1 MNQARVIEYEE
12 MLRSAMLSN
21 NVELL
26 EELLSDELI
35 FVNHLGQWVSKEQDI
50 NAHRSKSL
58 DIAGIE
64 VLEQEIKLFQELAV
78 TVTKIALNGS
88 LATGE
93 SIGGEYSYTR
103 VWKDVEG
110 KLKVFL
116 VTAVLAYNQRSH
128 NKKHPSFRLH
138 SPRGMFFY

>member
-1 MNQARVIEYEE
+1 MEIEKSYTRRKGGLKMNQARVIEYEE

-35 FVNHLGQWVSKEQDI
+35 FVNHLGQWLSKEEDI

-78 TVTKIALNGS
+78 TVTKVALNGS

-93 SIGGEYSYTR
+93 SIGGEYCYTR
-103 VWKDVEG
+103 IWKEVGG
-110 KLKVFL
+110 KLKV
-116 VTAVLAYNQRSH
+116 VSCHCSSSA
-128 NKKHPSFRLH
+128 
-138 SPRGMFFY
+138 

>member
-1 MNQARVIEYEE
+1 MEIEKGYTRRKGGLKMNQARVIEYEE

-35 FVNHLGQWVSKEQDI
+35 FVNHLGQWLSKEQDI

-64 VLEQEIKLFQELAV
+64 VLEQEVKLFQELAV
-78 TVTKIALNGS
+78 TITKIALNGA

-110 KLKVFL
+110 KLKV
-116 VTAVLAYNQRSH
+116 VSCHCSSSV
-128 NKKHPSFRLH
+128 
-138 SPRGMFFY
+138 

>member
-1 MNQARVIEYEE
+1 MEIEKSYTRRKGGLKMNQARVIEYEE

-35 FVNHLGQWVSKEQDI
+35 FVNHLGQWLSKEQDI

-78 TVTKIALNGS
+78 TITKIAVNGA

-110 KLKVFL
+110 KLKV
-116 VTAVLAYNQRSH
+116 VSCHCSSSA
-128 NKKHPSFRLH
+128 
-138 SPRGMFFY
+138 

>member
-1 MNQARVIEYEE
+1 MEIEKSYTRRKGGLKMNQARVIEYEE

-21 NVELL
+21 NIELL

-35 FVNHLGQWVSKEQDI
+35 FVNHLGQWLSKQEDI
-50 NAHRSKSL
+50 NVHRSKSL
-58 DIAGIE
+58 DIAGME
-64 VLEQEIKLFQELAV
+64 VLEQEVKLFQELAV
-78 TVTKIALNGS
+78 TVTKVALNGA

-110 KLKVFL
+110 KLKV
-116 VTAVLAYNQRSH
+116 VSCHCSSSA
-128 NKKHPSFRLH
+128 
-138 SPRGMFFY
+138 

>member
-1 MNQARVIEYEE
+1 MEIEKSYTRRKGGLKMNQARVIEYEE
-12 MLRSAMLSN
+12 MVRSAMLSN

-35 FVNHLGQWVSKEQDI
+35 FVNHLGQWLSKEQDI

-64 VLEQEIKLFQELAV
+64 VLEQEVKLFQELAV
-78 TVTKIALNGS
+78 TITKIALNGA

-110 KLKVFL
+110 KLKV
-116 VTAVLAYNQRSH
+116 VSCHCSSSV
-128 NKKHPSFRLH
+128 
-138 SPRGMFFY
+138 

>member
-1 MNQARVIEYEE
+1 MEIEKSYTRRKGGLKMNQARVIEYEE

-110 KLKVFL
+110 KLKV
-116 VTAVLAYNQRSH
+116 VSCHCSSSV
-128 NKKHPSFRLH
+128 
-138 SPRGMFFY
+138 

>member
-1 MNQARVIEYEE
+1 MEIEKSYTRRKGGLKMNQARVIEYEE

-21 NVELL
+21 NIELL

-35 FVNHLGQWVSKEQDI
+35 FVNHLGQWLSKEEDI
-50 NAHRSKSL
+50 NVHRSKSL
-58 DIAGIE
+58 DIAGME
-64 VLEQEIKLFQELAV
+64 VLEQEVKLFQELAV
-78 TVTKIALNGS
+78 TITKIALNGA

-110 KLKVFL
+110 KLKV
-116 VTAVLAYNQRSH
+116 VSCHCSSSV
-128 NKKHPSFRLH
+128 
-138 SPRGMFFY
+138 

>member
-12 MLRSAMLSN
+12 MLRSAMLSS

-26 EELLSDELI
+26 EELLSEELI
-35 FVNHLGQWVSKEQDI
+35 FVNHLGQWLSKEEDI
-50 NAHRSKSL
+50 NTYRSKSL

-78 TVTKIALNGS
+78 TVTKVALNES
-88 LATGE
+88 LAAGE

-110 KLKVFL
+110 KLKV
-116 VTAVLAYNQRSH
+116 VSCHCSSRA
-128 NKKHPSFRLH
+128 
-138 SPRGMFFY
+138 

>member
-1 MNQARVIEYEE
+1 MEIEKSYTRRKGGLKMNQARVIEYEE

-21 NVELL
+21 NIELL

-35 FVNHLGQWVSKEQDI
+35 FVNHLGEWLSKEEDI
-50 NAHRSKSL
+50 NVHRSKSL
-58 DIAGIE
+58 DIAGME
-64 VLEQEIKLFQELAV
+64 VLEQEVKLFQELAV
-78 TVTKIALNGS
+78 TVTKVALNGA

-110 KLKVFL
+110 KLKV
-116 VTAVLAYNQRSH
+116 VSC
-128 NKKHPSFRLH
+128 H
-138 SPRGMFFY
+138 SSSST

>member
-88 LATGE
+88 LATSE

-110 KLKVFL
+110 KLKV
-116 VTAVLAYNQRSH
+116 VSCHCSSSV
-128 NKKHPSFRLH
+128 
-138 SPRGMFFY
+138 

>member
-1 MNQARVIEYEE
+1 MEIEKSYTRRKGGLKMNQARVIEYEE

-35 FVNHLGQWVSKEQDI
+35 FVNHFGQWLSKEQDI

-78 TVTKIALNGS
+78 TVTKVALNGS
-88 LATGE
+88 LAAGE

-110 KLKVFL
+110 KLKV
-116 VTAVLAYNQRSH
+116 VSCHCSSSA
-128 NKKHPSFRLH
+128 
-138 SPRGMFFY
+138 

>member
-1 MNQARVIEYEE
+1 MEIEKSYTRRKGGLKMNQARVIEYEE

-21 NVELL
+21 NIELL

-35 FVNHLGQWVSKEQDI
+35 FVNHLGQWLSKEEDI
-50 NAHRSKSL
+50 NVHRSKSL
-58 DIAGIE
+58 DIAGME
-64 VLEQEIKLFQELAV
+64 VLEQEVTLFQELAV
-78 TVTKIALNGS
+78 TVTKVALNGA

-110 KLKVFL
+110 KLKV
-116 VTAVLAYNQRSH
+116 VSCHCSSSA
-128 NKKHPSFRLH
+128 
-138 SPRGMFFY
+138 

>member
-21 NVELL
+21 NIELL

-35 FVNHLGQWVSKEQDI
+35 FVNHLGQWLSKEEDI
-50 NAHRSKSL
+50 NVHRSKSL
-58 DIAGIE
+58 DIAGME
-64 VLEQEIKLFQELAV
+64 VLEQEVKLFQELAV
-78 TVTKIALNGS
+78 TVTKVALNGA

-110 KLKVFL
+110 KLKV
-116 VTAVLAYNQRSH
+116 VSCHCSSRA
-128 NKKHPSFRLH
+128 
-138 SPRGMFFY
+138 

>member
-1 MNQARVIEYEE
+1 MEIEKSYTRRKGGLKMNQARVIEYEE

-35 FVNHLGQWVSKEQDI
+35 FVNHLGQWLSKEQDI

-64 VLEQEIKLFQELAV
+64 VLEQEVKLFQELAV
-78 TVTKIALNGS
+78 TITKIALNGA

-93 SIGGEYSYTR
+93 PIGGEYSYTR

-110 KLKVFL
+110 KLKV
-116 VTAVLAYNQRSH
+116 VSCHCSSSV
-128 NKKHPSFRLH
+128 
-138 SPRGMFFY
+138 

>member
-1 MNQARVIEYEE
+1 MEIEKSYTRRKGGLKMNQARVIEYEE

-21 NVELL
+21 NIELL

-35 FVNHLGQWVSKEQDI
+35 FVNHLGQWLSKEEDI
-50 NAHRSKSL
+50 NVHRSKSL
-58 DIAGIE
+58 DIAGME
-64 VLEQEIKLFQELAV
+64 VLEQEAKLFQELAV
-78 TVTKIALNGS
+78 TVTKVALNGA

-110 KLKVFL
+110 KLKV
-116 VTAVLAYNQRSH
+116 VSCHCSSSA
-128 NKKHPSFRLH
+128 
-138 SPRGMFFY
+138 

>member
-35 FVNHLGQWVSKEQDI
+35 FVGITLGNGVSKEQDI

-78 TVTKIALNGS
+78 TVTKVALNGS

-93 SIGGEYSYTR
+93 SIGRRIQLYTSLER
-103 VWKDVEG
+103 C
-110 KLKVFL
+110 
-116 VTAVLAYNQRSH
+116 
-128 NKKHPSFRLH
+128 
-138 SPRGMFFY
+138 

>member
-35 FVNHLGQWVSKEQDI
+35 FVNHFGQWLSKEQDI

-78 TVTKIALNGS
+78 TVTKVALNGS
-88 LATGE
+88 LVTGE
-93 SIGGEYSYTR
+93 AVGGEYSYTR
-103 VWKDVEG
+103 IWKDVGG
-110 KLKVFL
+110 KLKV
-116 VTAVLAYNQRSH
+116 VSCHCSSSA
-128 NKKHPSFRLH
+128 
-138 SPRGMFFY
+138 

>member
-1 MNQARVIEYEE
+1 MEIEKSYTRRKGGLKMNQARVIEYEE

-35 FVNHLGQWVSKEQDI
+35 FVNHLGQWLSKEEDI
-50 NAHRSKSL
+50 NVHRSKSL
-58 DIAGIE
+58 DIAGME
-64 VLEQEIKLFQELAV
+64 VLEQEVKLFQELAV
-78 TVTKIALNGS
+78 TITKIALNGA

-110 KLKVFL
+110 KLKV
-116 VTAVLAYNQRSH
+116 VSCHCSSSV
-128 NKKHPSFRLH
+128 
-138 SPRGMFFY
+138 

>member
-1 MNQARVIEYEE
+1 MEIEKSYTRRKGGLKMNQARVIEYEE

-21 NVELL
+21 NIELL

-35 FVNHLGQWVSKEQDI
+35 FVNHLGQWLSKEEDI
-50 NAHRSKSL
+50 NVHRSKSL
-58 DIAGIE
+58 DIAGME
-64 VLEQEIKLFQELAV
+64 VLEQEVKLFQELAV
-78 TVTKIALNGS
+78 TVTKVALNGA

-110 KLKVFL
+110 NLKV
-116 VTAVLAYNQRSH
+116 VSCHCSSSA
-128 NKKHPSFRLH
+128 
-138 SPRGMFFY
+138 

>member
-1 MNQARVIEYEE
+1 MEIEKSYTRRKGGLKMNQARVIEYEE

-35 FVNHLGQWVSKEQDI
+35 FVNHFGQWLSKEQDI

-110 KLKVFL
+110 KLKV
-116 VTAVLAYNQRSH
+116 VSCHCSSSV
-128 NKKHPSFRLH
+128 
-138 SPRGMFFY
+138 

>member
-35 FVNHLGQWVSKEQDI
+35 FVNHLGEWLSKEEDI

-78 TVTKIALNGS
+78 TITKVALNGS
-88 LATGE
+88 LATGA

-110 KLKVFL
+110 KLKV
-116 VTAVLAYNQRSH
+116 VSCHCSSSA
-128 NKKHPSFRLH
+128 
-138 SPRGMFFY
+138 

>member
-1 MNQARVIEYEE
+1 MEIEKSYTRRKGGLKMNQARVIEYEE

-35 FVNHLGQWVSKEQDI
+35 FVNHLGQWLSKEQDI

-78 TVTKIALNGS
+78 TVTKVALNGS

-110 KLKVFL
+110 KLKV
-116 VTAVLAYNQRSH
+116 VSCHCSSSV
-128 NKKHPSFRLH
+128 
-138 SPRGMFFY
+138 

>member
-1 MNQARVIEYEE
+1 VEIEKSYTRRKGGLKMNQARVIEYEE

-21 NVELL
+21 NIELL

-35 FVNHLGQWVSKEQDI
+35 FVNHLGQWLSKEEDI
-50 NAHRSKSL
+50 NVHRSKSL
-58 DIAGIE
+58 DIAGME
-64 VLEQEIKLFQELAV
+64 VLEQEVKLFQELAV

-110 KLKVFL
+110 KLKV
-116 VTAVLAYNQRSH
+116 VSCHCSSSV
-128 NKKHPSFRLH
+128 
-138 SPRGMFFY
+138 

>member
-1 MNQARVIEYEE
+1 VEIEKSYTRGKGGLKMNQARVIEYEE

-21 NVELL
+21 NIELL

-35 FVNHLGQWVSKEQDI
+35 FVNHLGQWLSKEEDI
-50 NAHRSKSL
+50 NVHRSKSL
-58 DIAGIE
+58 DIAGME
-64 VLEQEIKLFQELAV
+64 VLEQEVKLFQELAV
-78 TVTKIALNGS
+78 TVTKVALNGA

-110 KLKVFL
+110 KLKV
-116 VTAVLAYNQRSH
+116 VSCHCSSSA
-128 NKKHPSFRLH
+128 
-138 SPRGMFFY
+138 

>member
-1 MNQARVIEYEE
+1 MEIEKSYTRRKGGLKMNQARVIEYEE

-35 FVNHLGQWVSKEQDI
+35 FVNHLGQWLSKEEDI

-64 VLEQEIKLFQELAV
+64 VLDQEINLFQELAV

-110 KLKVFL
+110 KLKV
-116 VTAVLAYNQRSH
+116 VSCHCSSSA
-128 NKKHPSFRLH
+128 
-138 SPRGMFFY
+138 

>member
-1 MNQARVIEYEE
+1 VEIEKSYTRRKGGLKMNQARVIEYEE

-21 NVELL
+21 NIELL

-35 FVNHLGQWVSKEQDI
+35 FVNHLGQWLSKEEDI
-50 NAHRSKSL
+50 NVHRSKSL
-58 DIAGIE
+58 DIAGME
-64 VLEQEIKLFQELAV
+64 VLEQEVKLFQELAV
-78 TVTKIALNGS
+78 TITKIALNGA

-110 KLKVFL
+110 KLKV
-116 VTAVLAYNQRSH
+116 VSCHCSSSV
-128 NKKHPSFRLH
+128 
-138 SPRGMFFY
+138 

>member
-1 MNQARVIEYEE
+1 MEIEKSYTRRKGGLKMNQARIMEYEE

-21 NVELL
+21 NIELL

-35 FVNHLGQWVSKEQDI
+35 FVNHLGQWLSKEEDI

-58 DIAGIE
+58 DIAGME
-64 VLEQEIKLFQELAV
+64 VLKQEVKLFQELAV
-78 TVTKIALNGS
+78 TVTKVALNGA

-110 KLKVFL
+110 KLKV
-116 VTAVLAYNQRSH
+116 VSCHCSSSA
-128 NKKHPSFRLH
+128 
-138 SPRGMFFY
+138 

>member
-1 MNQARVIEYEE
+1 MEIEKSYTRRKGGLKMNQARVIEYEE

-21 NVELL
+21 NIELL

-35 FVNHLGQWVSKEQDI
+35 FVNHLGQWLSKEEDI
-50 NAHRSKSL
+50 NVHRSKSL
-58 DIAGIE
+58 DIAGME
-64 VLEQEIKLFQELAV
+64 VLEQEVKLFQELAV
-78 TVTKIALNGS
+78 TVTKVALNGA

-110 KLKVFL
+110 KLKV
-116 VTAVLAYNQRSH
+116 VSCHCSSSA
-128 NKKHPSFRLH
+128 
-138 SPRGMFFY
+138 

>member
-35 FVNHLGQWVSKEQDI
+35 FVNHLGQWLSKEEDI

-110 KLKVFL
+110 KLKV
-116 VTAVLAYNQRSH
+116 VSCHCSSSV
-128 NKKHPSFRLH
+128 
-138 SPRGMFFY
+138 

>member
-1 MNQARVIEYEE
+1 MNQASVIEYEE

-35 FVNHLGQWVSKEQDI
+35 FVNHLGQRLSKEEDMD
-50 NAHRSKSL
+50 AYRSKSL
-58 DIAGIE
+58 DITGIE
-64 VLEQEIKLFQELAV
+64 VLEQEIKLFQDLAI
-78 TVTKIALNGS
+78 TVTKVAVNGA

-93 SIGGEYSYTR
+93 SIGGEYCYTR

-110 KLKVFL
+110 KLKV
-116 VTAVLAYNQRSH
+116 VSCHCSSSA
-128 NKKHPSFRLH
+128 
-138 SPRGMFFY
+138 

>member
-1 MNQARVIEYEE
+1 MEIEKSYTRRKGGLKMNQARVIEYEE

-21 NVELL
+21 NIELL

-35 FVNHLGQWVSKEQDI
+35 FVNHLGQWLSKEEDI
-50 NAHRSKSL
+50 NVHRSKSL
-58 DIAGIE
+58 DIAGME

-78 TVTKIALNGS
+78 TIAKVALNGA

-110 KLKVFL
+110 KLKV
-116 VTAVLAYNQRSH
+116 VSCHCSSSV
-128 NKKHPSFRLH
+128 
-138 SPRGMFFY
+138 

>member
-1 MNQARVIEYEE
+1 VEIEKSYTRRKGGLKMNQARVIEYEE

-21 NVELL
+21 NIELL

-35 FVNHLGQWVSKEQDI
+35 FVNHLGEWLSKEEDI
-50 NAHRSKSL
+50 NVHRSKSL
-58 DIAGIE
+58 DIAGME
-64 VLEQEIKLFQELAV
+64 VLEQEVKLFQELAV
-78 TVTKIALNGS
+78 TVTKVALNGA

-110 KLKVFL
+110 KLKV
-116 VTAVLAYNQRSH
+116 VSCHCSSSA
-128 NKKHPSFRLH
+128 
-138 SPRGMFFY
+138 

>member
-21 NVELL
+21 NIELL

-35 FVNHLGQWVSKEQDI
+35 FVNHLGQWFSKEEDI
-50 NAHRSKSL
+50 NVHRSKSL
-58 DIAGIE
+58 DIAGME
-64 VLEQEIKLFQELAV
+64 VLEQEVKLFQELAV
-78 TVTKIALNGS
+78 TVTKVALNGA

-110 KLKVFL
+110 KLKV
-116 VTAVLAYNQRSH
+116 VSCHCSSSA
-128 NKKHPSFRLH
+128 
-138 SPRGMFFY
+138 